1 MCGTSSS
8 KTDQINTNEASKISA
23 RRRGPGS
30 RPAFVLIVF
39 CCTRVD
45 FCPQPFSRCTIVNEA
60 PPAFQMSS
68 PRKLVADAMYLDEEG
83 FRQCCELFL
92 QQSCAL
98 DDGWCWEGF
107 NGSAD
112 GYMKKTVLGRGKIN
126 TPSLDG
132 SCKSEEDVCALGK
145 ETQEGAPDGSEW
157 EALDAEWSAAIR
169 YEYHVL
175 YSSSYQTPVLYFR
188 ASALDGR
195 PLSLEEMW
203 DNVHPSYRRR
213 LLHSPWD
220 TITQQEHPC
229 LGQPFFVLHPCR
241 TWDFMSPILEA
252 AQNECRKLNYIVS
265 WLSVVG
271 PMVGLEIPLSYATV
285 ASKPERTAAR

>member
-1 MCGTSSS
+1 QQQPAARASSQEALGRPKS
-8 KTDQINTNEASKISA
+8 PSREREGPLEKLLPLRDGKTFRAEGGLKPPAPNHIRSSRVSLRCCD
-23 RRRGPGS
+23 PGS
-30 RPAFVLIVF
+30 
-39 CCTRVD
+39 
-45 FCPQPFSRCTIVNEA
+45 
-60 PPAFQMSS
+60 S
-68 PRKLVADAMYLDEEG
+68 P
-83 FRQCCELFL
+83 
-92 QQSCAL
+92 
-98 DDGWCWEGF
+98 
-107 NGSAD
+107 GSAD

-145 ETQEGAPDGSEW
+145 ETQEGAQDGSEW

-220 TITQQEHPC
+220 TITQQ
-229 LGQPFFVLHPCR
+229 
-241 TWDFMSPILEA
+241 
-252 AQNECRKLNYIVS
+252 LNYIVS

>member
-1 MCGTSSS
+1 M
-8 KTDQINTNEASKISA
+8 
-23 RRRGPGS
+23 
-30 RPAFVLIVF
+30 
-39 CCTRVD
+39 
-45 FCPQPFSRCTIVNEA
+45 RCTW
-60 PPAFQMSS
+60 M
-68 PRKLVADAMYLDEEG
+68 RKVSGSA
-83 FRQCCELFL
+83 
-92 QQSCAL
+92 
-98 DDGWCWEGF
+98 
-107 NGSAD
+107 GSAD